1 MSAMSKSII
10 VSALVILFA
19 GCNLEQMGKNLG
31 RGVAS
36 GVESRADSIAL
47 RAVQGVD
54 LGLSESELR
63 AYIAS
68 ITDTVGLSL
77 KQELAGIRQ
86 ELLGDST
93 RLLVGAIRS
102 ELLGAATRE
111 QVQLL
116 IDHAL
121 ANQLRG
127 NLLSIRNELLGDSLG
142 MLLGNVR
149 DELTGP
155 ILQAN
160 VALIAEALLTEV
172 ADSYVEK
179 LRPAIQ
185 DDIRFARDQV
195 NQTGQGLSRTI
206 KSVLWAVG
214 VIIAGLIAL
223 VAYFRMNRN
232 KHKELIEMLTH
243 RIEKLQT
250 VDPKVHDV
258 LTEQIQE
265 QAINK
270 NLEPMLRNIL
280 KEQGIIGT

>member
-1 MSAMSKSII
+1 MFKTII
-10 VSALVILFA
+10 ISALVILLA

-172 ADSYVEK
+172 AESYVEK
-179 LRPAIQ
+179 LRPAIRA
-185 DDIRFARDQV
+185 DIGFAGDQV
-195 NQTGQGLSRTI
+195 NKTGQGLSRTI

-250 VDPKVHDV
+250 VDPQMHNV
-258 LTEQIQE
+258 LTEEIQE

-280 KEQGIIGT
+280 KEQGIVGT

>member
-1 MSAMSKSII
+1 MYRTILPIAI
-10 VSALVILFA
+10 VTVFT
-19 GCNLEQMGKNLG
+19 GCNLEQMGRNLG
-31 RGVAS
+31 RGVAT

-54 LGLSESELR
+54 RGLSESELR

-93 RLLVGAIRS
+93 RQLVGALRS

-172 ADSYVEK
+172 AESYVEK
-179 LRPAIQ
+179 LRPAIRA
-185 DDIRFARDQV
+185 DIGFAGDQV
-195 NQTGQGLSRTI
+195 NKTGQGLSRTI

-232 KHKELIEMLTH
+232 KHKELIEMLTY

-250 VDPKVHDV
+250 VDPKMHDV
-258 LTEQIQE
+258 LVEEIQE

-280 KEQGIIGT
+280 KEQGIVGS

>member
-93 RLLVGAIRS
+93 RMLVGAIRS